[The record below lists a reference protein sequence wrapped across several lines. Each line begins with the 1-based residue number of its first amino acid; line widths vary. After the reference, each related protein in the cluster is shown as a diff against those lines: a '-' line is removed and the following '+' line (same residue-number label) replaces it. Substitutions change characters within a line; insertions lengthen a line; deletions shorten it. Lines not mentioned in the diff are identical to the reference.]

1 MRSGPGKWADGQL
14 LPGRLVICKD
24 VLIPMPLL
32 EFTDKGIYCPR
43 GDFYIDAWRPVPR
56 VVITHAHSDHA
67 RAGSGSYLCHRLTKA
82 LLELRL
88 GPHPYQSLEWGE
100 AVFLNGVRVSL
111 HPAGHIIGSSQVR
124 VEYQDEVWVVS
135 GDYKTEDDGLS
146 GAFEALKCHVFIT
159 ESTFGLPIYNWKPQ
173 PEIFTTIQDWVGRNE
188 ADGKTSVLIA
198 YSLGKAQRLLSCLAP
213 VTEKIFVHG
222 AVWNVHQ
229 ALVDAG
235 VRLPVVERVLPE
247 MSKDIF
253 RGRVVIAPSSAEDSP
268 WMRRFNPYAV
278 GICSGWMQVR
288 GNVRRRNA
296 DAGFALSD
304 HADWKGLLE
313 AVTATGA
320 ERVFV
325 THGFQATLSRYLN
338 EKGIWAAE
346 GPSLALPDANGIGT
360 GQPDEYGEDLT

>member
-1 MRSGPGKWADGQL
+1 
-14 LPGRLVICKD
+14 
-24 VLIPMPLL
+24 
-32 EFTDKGIYCPR
+32 
-43 GDFYIDAWRPVPR
+43 
-56 VVITHAHSDHA
+56 
-67 RAGSGSYLCHRLTKA
+67 
-82 LLELRL
+82 
-88 GPHPYQSLEWGE
+88 
-100 AVFLNGVRVSL
+100 
-111 HPAGHIIGSSQVR
+111 
-124 VEYQDEVWVVS
+124 
-135 GDYKTEDDGLS
+135 LS

-188 ADGKTSVLIA
+188 AEAKTSVLIA

-222 AVWNVHQ
+222 AIWNVHQ

-235 VRLPVVERVLPE
+235 VQLPAVERVLPD
-247 MSKDIF
+247 MPKDIF

-268 WMRRFNPYAV
+268 WMRRFSPYAV

-304 HADWKGLLE
+304 HADWKGLLA

-338 EKGIWAAE
+338 EKGISAAEAEGPSQAE
-346 GPSLALPDANGIGT
+346 GPSLAPPDNRAQAKVASEKERGEAAPPKLSGIGT
-360 GQPDEYGEDLT
+360 DQPAHGQEDTEAFGKFYDDED